1 MNHPHLPDLR
11 NLRDV
16 GGLRTRDGR
25 RVRSGVVLRSA
36 TPFFLDA
43 TQAHALVDDLG
54 IRTRVDLRSEVEI
67 EELPNTH
74 VSSLPHQAVHL
85 PLRSGGEWTHHTD
98 PVDRNE
104 AVAAH
109 YARYLRHSPSSI
121 TRIVALAA
129 DPGSAAMLVHCSA
142 GKDRTGV
149 AVAVLL
155 SAAGVERDEIVAD
168 YARTREDLDALLDQ
182 LRTLPAYKERLA
194 ALPEESLTAE
204 PRTMEL
210 FLAHLDSEY
219 GGATGYLAAH
229 GVGGDLLEGLRR
241 TLLEG

>member
-1 MNHPHLPDLR
+1 MNHPRLPDLR

-16 GGLRTRDGR
+16 GGLRTGDGR
-25 RVRSGVVLRSA
+25 RVRNGVLLRSA

-43 TQAHALVDDLG
+43 PQAHALVEELG
-54 IRTRVDLRSEVEI
+54 VRTRVDLRSEVEI
-67 EELPNTH
+67 EELPNEH

-85 PLRSGGEWTHHTD
+85 PLRAGGEWAHHTD
-98 PVDRNE
+98 PVDRHE

-109 YARYLRHSPSSI
+109 YARYLRHSADSI
-121 TRIVALAA
+121 TRIASLAA
-129 DPGSAAMLVHCSA
+129 DPDSAAMLVHCSA

-155 SAAGVERDEIVAD
+155 SAAGVVHDEIVAD
-168 YARTREDLDALLDQ
+168 YARTREDLDAMLDQ

-210 FLAHLDSEY
+210 FLAHLEAEY
-219 GGATGYLAAH
+219 GGAAGYLTAH
-229 GVGGDLLEGLRR
+229 GVGGELLDGLRR
-241 TLLEG
+241 ALLES